1 MRFWQE
7 NLDKIIAF
15 NDLNVLKSPG
25 KISHKQMEKKVREHY
40 HRFYTQR
47 KFVDA
52 AEEDRKELEEL
63 KALEEK
69 IKKKK

>member
-1 MRFWQE
+1 
-7 NLDKIIAF
+7 
-15 NDLNVLKSPG
+15 
-25 KISHKQMEKKVREHY
+25 MEQKVREEY
-40 HRFYTQR
+40 DGFDTQR
-47 KFVDA
+47 KFADA

>member
-1 MRFWQE
+1 MTWMF
-7 NLDKIIAF
+7 LTT
-15 NDLNVLKSPG
+15 PG
-25 KISHKQMEKKVREHY
+25 KISHKQMEQKVREQY
-40 HRFYTQR
+40 SRFDTQR
-47 KFVDA
+47 KFADA